1 MGQMY
6 SIPLKCVGGVVM
18 LLSGA
23 LWREVFSNKSLRC
36 LLYSVDKG
44 IKSGQKEGGRKQ
56 MHSILVSLVKG
67 HHFLG

>member
-1 MGQMY
+1 
-6 SIPLKCVGGVVM
+6 M

-44 IKSGQKEGGRKQ
+44 IKSGQKGWGEEADAQHLG
-56 MHSILVSLVKG
+56 VS
-67 HHFLG
+67 H